1 MLDDRRRD
9 KRIDFISSSDN
20 YQDSNSS
27 NERYQ
32 RGAKQEVLLYDDDSY
47 GDDDSYE
54 NLGDIEDLTRLT
66 DDYDQKQKSTKSSQP
81 SSQKGLKDKILG
93 DHIERYEQIRRVHMT
108 FRLNG
113 YDSPEGEKALA
124 NAEAMIKKVY
134 KEILVTQE

>member
-81 SSQKGLKDKILG
+81 SSQKRFGK
-93 DHIERYEQIRRVHMT
+93 Y
-108 FRLNG
+108 
-113 YDSPEGEKALA
+113 
-124 NAEAMIKKVY
+124 
-134 KEILVTQE
+134 TQSI